1 MSIVSVKMKSAWYGA
16 ISAVSFTDSYIE
28 KVIKIYDYS
37 LSQGSKQIHST
48 DIQDYICGR
57 NGSGRSDI
65 RSTISLLGKMGFAK
79 SANDSFTGDSFFN
92 ATGHIFALALKS
104 RARCDD
110 EQLLAKLDALIARL
124 ICIGISNAIEK
135 KESGSGNMLILLKLF
150 SHFGNISWDEYLYTL
165 YLYYSGNQT
174 SSFDE
179 LFQKIEENRSLQV
192 EYRILKDTD
201 EDTPVDG
208 TAYLYNQKLLEQSGT
223 IEKIS
228 PREAQLK
235 NRTLIIMAKI

>member
-1 MSIVSVKMKSAWYGA
+1 
-16 ISAVSFTDSYIE
+16 
-28 KVIKIYDYS
+28 
-37 LSQGSKQIHST
+37 
-48 DIQDYICGR
+48 
-57 NGSGRSDI
+57 
-65 RSTISLLGKMGFAK
+65 
-79 SANDSFTGDSFFN
+79 
-92 ATGHIFALALKS
+92 
-104 RARCDD
+104 
-110 EQLLAKLDALIARL
+110 
-124 ICIGISNAIEK
+124 
-135 KESGSGNMLILLKLF
+135 MLILLKLF